1 MKTLRIFAIISSS
14 VATQAASKQHG
25 DGGSGKQA
33 FPRHRSFKSTFLLTL
48 PESND
53 ARKDAS
59 NGFGRGVILLGIQ
72 NKRLV

>member
-1 MKTLRIFAIISSS
+1 MKILRIFAIIYSI

-48 PESND
+48 PEEQLMPGKMP
-53 ARKDAS
+53 AMVF
-59 NGFGRGVILLGIQ
+59 FGGE
-72 NKRLV
+72 